1 MRVLAWAVAAGLVLG
16 AALGWWSLQRERLA
30 TDPAAVPAA
39 AGAGTEAAAGAGAAR
54 PAPPLYRWRDEAG
67 TLHITDQPPADRPY
81 EVVKLRDDQ
90 NVVSLRG
97 PAPEPEP
104 GAAPAD

>member
-1 MRVLAWAVAAGLVLG
+1 MRVLAWAVAAGLALG
-16 AALGWWSLQRERLA
+16 AVLGWWSLQRERSA
-30 TDPAAVPAA
+30 ADPAV
-39 AGAGTEAAAGAGAAR
+39 GSGTEAPAEAPADAETR
-54 PAPPLYRWRDEAG
+54 PGPPLYRWRDEAG

-104 GAAPAD
+104 GTVPAD